1 MFIANN
7 GWDIFLKRR
16 NDLTHQYFSPP
27 PEWARDALAFV
38 TANVEDF
45 FGQPVEDLNIS
56 TERISW
62 DALCDL
68 SGMSR
73 YLPQNLRKE
82 AKR

>member
-1 MFIANN
+1 MFKASN
-7 GWDIFLKRR
+7 GWDIFLNRR

-27 PEWARDALAFV
+27 SQWARDALVFV

-45 FGQPVEDLNIS
+45 FGQSIADLGFD
-56 TERISW
+56 TKAISW
-62 DALCDL
+62 NALCDL